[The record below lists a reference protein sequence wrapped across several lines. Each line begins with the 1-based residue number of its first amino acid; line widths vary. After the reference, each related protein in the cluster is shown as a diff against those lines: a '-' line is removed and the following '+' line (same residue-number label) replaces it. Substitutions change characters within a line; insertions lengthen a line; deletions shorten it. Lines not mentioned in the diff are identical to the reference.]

1 MRCPK
6 KQTRIFSGLLGQSA
20 DGEGFE
26 LHDNSSGNHADPS
39 FRGTKTTRAHFDGS
53 ASDLDLPEA
62 VLKLIDTCTGLND
75 EAMGRVLNFALY
87 ELASQRITP

>member
-26 LHDNSSGNHADPS
+26 LPDDSPGIHADPS
-39 FRGTKTTRAHFDGS
+39 FRGTKTTRAHFEGTT
-53 ASDLDLPEA
+53 SDLDLPVD
-62 VLKLIDTCTGLND
+62 VLKLIDTCTGLNG
-75 EAMGRVLNFALY
+75 EAMGRVLNFALF